1 MTLTAIRRLAKTP
14 SAMMTAS
21 VLLVA
26 GGGYLF
32 LMLAGGLTDKN
43 EAAAMASMYVLVNLI
58 GQGVFAGLEQETSR
72 SLSRAVAVGED
83 TGPVMRRA
91 VRHTAALL
99 AVCCVFVMAA
109 SPLLVAGPLHKQ
121 WVLIP
126 TVVIGTVSYALSY
139 LVRGL
144 LGGQQ
149 LFGGYSATLV
159 AEGMSRI
166 VPCLAIVAIGAGSAL
181 VYCAVYSCG
190 LFFSAGIGWYF
201 WLRPRL
207 ARQHAEAAGTAH
219 ATHATNT
226 VANTSTGTGTGTGS
240 GTTGPTGPTGPTAA
254 GVAADS
260 IIDSPASGLRAWFS
274 AGLLFLV
281 GAALLTQLVANLP
294 ALGASSRLG
303 AHPAT
308 ATAFVQAATLA
319 RIPLLL
325 VGPVTALLLP
335 RLTAAGAVGDMRAV
349 RTTVRNGSIAMLG
362 LGSVAGAGLGVMGPW
377 VLKTFFHASGISALS
392 LVLMAIGTAGLMTVG
407 VLQPT
412 LIGLGRQR
420 QVPIAWVAGAVAMG
434 VAVVWPGD
442 PVSAAVTASLVGPA
456 GVVVAMAFSLRG
468 LRDARFTGAEDADPA
483 APADPAD
490 PTDPA
495 DPAGAAAP
503 AASRV

>member
-99 AVCCVFVMAA
+99 AVCCVFVVAA

-207 ARQHAEAAGTAH
+207 ARQHAEAAGTAN
-219 ATHATNT
+219 AA
-226 VANTSTGTGTGTGS
+226 ASTGTGTGTG
-240 GTTGPTGPTGPTAA
+240 TGPTGPTAA
-254 GVAADS
+254 GLAADS
-260 IIDSPASGLRAWFS
+260 LTDPTTDSPASGLRAWFS

-483 APADPAD
+483 APADP
-490 PTDPA
+490 TDPA

>member
-1 MTLTAIRRLAKTP
+1 MTLTSIRRLAKSP

-32 LMLAGGLTDKN
+32 LMLAGGLSDKK

-72 SLSRAVAVGED
+72 SLSRAAAVGDD

-99 AVCCVFVMAA
+99 AVCCVFVAAA
-109 SPLLVAGPLHKQ
+109 SPILVAGPLHKQ

-126 TVVIGTVSYALSY
+126 TVLVGTVSYALSY

-159 AEGMSRI
+159 AEGLSRI
-166 VPCLAIVAIGAGSAL
+166 VPCLAIVAVGAGSAL
-181 VYCAVYSCG
+181 IYCAVYSCG

-207 ARQHAEAAGTAH
+207 ARQRAEAAGTAAS
-219 ATHATNT
+219 ATHADAA
-226 VANTSTGTGTGTGS
+226 VHADAKADAN
-240 GTTGPTGPTGPTAA
+240 AN
-254 GVAADS
+254 ADT
-260 IIDSPASGLRAWFS
+260 DTHESGLRAWYS

-335 RLTAAGAVGDMRAV
+335 RLTAAGAIGDMRAV
-349 RTTVRNGSIAMLG
+349 RTTVRTGSIAMLA
-362 LGSVAGAGLGVMGPW
+362 LGSLAGAGLGVLGPW

-412 LIGLGRQR
+412 LIGLARQR
-420 QVPIAWVAGAVAMG
+420 QVPIAWVIGAVAMG

-442 PVSAAVTASLVGPA
+442 PVAAAVAASLVGPA
-456 GVVVAMAFSLRG
+456 GVVLAMAFSLRG
-468 LRDARFTGAEDADPA
+468 LRNARFAGAEDALA
-483 APADPAD
+483 A
-490 PTDPA
+490 DPA
-495 DPAGAAAP
+495 DPAGAPTP
-503 AASRV
+503 AAEAQAAGRV

>member
-32 LMLAGGLTDKN
+32 LILAGGIKDKSS
-43 EAAAMASMYVLVNLI
+43 AAAMASMYVLVNLI

-72 SLSRAVAVGED
+72 SLSRAVAVGDD
-83 TGPVMRRA
+83 TAPVVRRA

-99 AVCCVFVMAA
+99 AVCCLFVIAA
-109 SPLLVAGPLHKQ
+109 SPVLVAKPLHKE

-126 TVVIGTVSYALSY
+126 TVLIGIVSYSLSY

-149 LFGGYSATLV
+149 LFAGYAATLV

-166 VPCLAIVAIGAGSAL
+166 VPFLAIAVLGIGSAF

-190 LFFSAGIGWYF
+190 LFFSAGIGWFF

-207 ARQHAEAAGTAH
+207 AAQHA
-219 ATHATNT
+219 
-226 VANTSTGTGTGTGS
+226 SK
-240 GTTGPTGPTGPTAA
+240 
-254 GVAADS
+254 
-260 IIDSPASGLRAWFS
+260 PASAPAPDGHEKGLRAWLS
-274 AGLLFLV
+274 TGLLFLV

-294 ALGASSRLG
+294 PLGASSRLG
-303 AHPAT
+303 AHPAV
-308 ATAFVQAATLA
+308 ATSFVQAATLA

-335 RLTAAGAVGDMRAV
+335 RLTAAGAVGDVRAV
-349 RTTVRNGSIAMLG
+349 RSTLRLGSAAMLG
-362 LGSVAGAGLGVMGPW
+362 LGAVAAAGLWVLGPW
-377 VLKTFFHASGISALS
+377 ALKSYFNATGISALS

-407 VLQPT
+407 VLQPA
-412 LIGLGRQR
+412 LIGLGRPR
-420 QVPIAWVAGAVAMG
+420 QVPIAWAVGAAAMG

-442 PVSAAVTASLVGPA
+442 PVAAAVGASLVGPA
-456 GVVVAMAFSLRG
+456 GVVLVMAFSLRG
-468 LRDARFTGAEDADPA
+468 LREARFTSPDEDPAGPA
-483 APADPAD
+483 APASEPQ
-490 PTDPA
+490 
-495 DPAGAAAP
+495 AATTGVT
-503 AASRV
+503 RVTG

>member
-1 MTLTAIRRLAKTP
+1 MTLSAIRRFAKTP

-26 GGGYLF
+26 IGGYLF
-32 LMLAGGLTDKN
+32 LILAGDIKDKPA
-43 EAAAMASMYVLVNLI
+43 AAAMASMYVLVNLI
-58 GQGVFAGLEQETSR
+58 GQGVFAGLELETSR
-72 SLSRAVAVGED
+72 SLSRAVAVGD
-83 TGPVMRRA
+83 DIVPVMRRA
-91 VRHTAALL
+91 VRHTAALF
-99 AVCCVFVMAA
+99 AICCLFVVAA
-109 SPLLVAGPLHKQ
+109 SPILVAGPLHKE

-126 TVVIGTVSYALSY
+126 PVLIGTFSYSLSY

-149 LFGGYSATLV
+149 LFAGYSATLV

-166 VPCLAIVAIGAGSAL
+166 VPFLAIAVLGIGSAV

-207 ARQHAEAAGTAH
+207 AAQRAEARTPEPA
-219 ATHATNT
+219 
-226 VANTSTGTGTGTGS
+226 
-240 GTTGPTGPTGPTAA
+240 AA
-254 GVAADS
+254 G
-260 IIDSPASGLRAWFS
+260 SPSTPGTPEPTVDAHGSGLRSWLS
-274 AGLLFLV
+274 TGLLFLV
-281 GAALLTQLVANLP
+281 SAALLTQLVANLP

-308 ATAFVQAATLA
+308 ATAFVQAATLS

-335 RLTAAGAVGDMRAV
+335 RLTAAGAIGDMRAV
-349 RTTVRNGSIAMLG
+349 RTTVRTGSIGMLG
-362 LGSVAGAGLGVMGPW
+362 LGALAGAGLGVMGPW
-377 VLKTFFHASGISALS
+377 VLKSFFNATGISALS
-392 LVLMAIGTAGLMTVG
+392 LVLMAIGTAGLMAVG

-420 QVPIAWVAGAVAMG
+420 HVPIAWAVGAIAMG

-456 GVVVAMAFSLRG
+456 GVVLAMAFGLRG
-468 LRDARFTGAEDADPA
+468 LRAADARFTPTDGAPSDPVLPA
-483 APADPAD
+483 AEPQ
-490 PTDPA
+490 
-495 DPAGAAAP
+495 
-503 AASRV
+503 AASNV

>member
-99 AVCCVFVMAA
+99 AVCCVFVVAA

-207 ARQHAEAAGTAH
+207 ARQHAEAAGTAN
-219 ATHATNT
+219 AA
-226 VANTSTGTGTGTGS
+226 ASTGTGTG
-240 GTTGPTGPTGPTAA
+240 TGPTGPTAA
-254 GVAADS
+254 GLAADS
-260 IIDSPASGLRAWFS
+260 LTDPTTDSPASGLRAWFS

-456 GVVVAMAFSLRG
+456 GVVLAMAFSLRG

-483 APADPAD
+483 TPADQAG

-495 DPAGAAAP
+495 DPAGAATR

>member
-99 AVCCVFVMAA
+99 AVCCVFVVAA

-126 TVVIGTVSYALSY
+126 TVVVGTVSYALSY

-207 ARQHAEAAGTAH
+207 ARQHAEAAGTAN
-219 ATHATNT
+219 AA
-226 VANTSTGTGTGTGS
+226 ASTGTGTGTG
-240 GTTGPTGPTGPTAA
+240 TGPTGPTAA
-254 GVAADS
+254 GLAADS
-260 IIDSPASGLRAWFS
+260 LTDPTTDSPASGLRAWFS

-456 GVVVAMAFSLRG
+456 GVVLAMAFSLRG

-483 APADPAD
+483 AAADPAA
-490 PTDPA
+490 PA
-495 DPAGAAAP
+495 DPAGAASP

>member
-1 MTLTAIRRLAKTP
+1 MTLSAIRRFAKTP

-26 GGGYLF
+26 IGGYLF
-32 LMLAGGLTDKN
+32 LILAGGIKDKPA
-43 EAAAMASMYVLVNLI
+43 AAAMASMYVLVNLI
-58 GQGVFAGLEQETSR
+58 GQGVFAGLELETSR
-72 SLSRAVAVGED
+72 SLSRAVAVGD
-83 TGPVMRRA
+83 DIVPVMRRA
-91 VRHTAALL
+91 VRHTAALF
-99 AVCCVFVMAA
+99 AVCCLFVLVA
-109 SPLLVAGPLHKQ
+109 SPILVAGPLRKE

-126 TVVIGTVSYALSY
+126 TVVIGTFSYSLSY

-149 LFGGYSATLV
+149 LFVGYSATLV

-166 VPCLAIVAIGAGSAL
+166 VPFLAIAVLGIGSAV

-207 ARQHAEAAGTAH
+207 AVQRAGARTPE
-219 ATHATNT
+219 
-226 VANTSTGTGTGTGS
+226 
-240 GTTGPTGPTGPTAA
+240 PTGPSTPGTSEPA
-254 GVAADS
+254 GDARE
-260 IIDSPASGLRAWFS
+260 PAVDTHGSGLRSWLS
-274 AGLLFLV
+274 TGLLFLV
-281 GAALLTQLVANLP
+281 SAALLTQLVANLP

-308 ATAFVQAATLA
+308 ATAFVQAATLS

-335 RLTAAGAVGDMRAV
+335 RLTAAGAIGDMRAV
-349 RTTVRNGSIAMLG
+349 RTTVRTGSIGMLG
-362 LGSVAGAGLGVMGPW
+362 LGALAGAGLGVMGPW
-377 VLKTFFHASGISALS
+377 VLKNFFNATGISALS
-392 LVLMAIGTAGLMTVG
+392 LVLMAIGTAGLMAVG

-420 QVPIAWVAGAVAMG
+420 HVPIAWAVGAVAMV

-442 PVSAAVTASLVGPA
+442 PVSAAVMASLVGPA
-456 GVVVAMAFSLRG
+456 GVVLAMAFSLRG
-468 LRDARFTGAEDADPA
+468 LRAGDVRFTPADGGPAGPGMPA
-483 APADPAD
+483 AEPQ
-490 PTDPA
+490 
-495 DPAGAAAP
+495 
-503 AASRV
+503 AASSV

>member
-99 AVCCVFVMAA
+99 AVCCVFVVAA

-207 ARQHAEAAGTAH
+207 ARQHAEAAGTAN
-219 ATHATNT
+219 AA
-226 VANTSTGTGTGTGS
+226 ASTGTGTGTG
-240 GTTGPTGPTGPTAA
+240 TGPTGPTAA
-254 GVAADS
+254 GLAADS
-260 IIDSPASGLRAWFS
+260 LTDPTTDSPASGLRAWFS

-483 APADPAD
+483 APADPA
-490 PTDPA
+490 
-495 DPAGAAAP
+495 GAAAP